1 MNEADIKAILL
12 SFQPATLQALGS
24 DWLSEKNIKKIE
36 LSSERVVVELELG
49 YPIADLEKQLS
60 KEIKTKLL
68 EQSEIKQVDVHLR
81 WKVIPYA
88 VGSGI
93 KSVAGVKNII
103 AIASGKGG
111 VGKSTTTV
119 NLALALS
126 AQGARVGILDADIYG
141 PNQPHMLGASD
152 EIMEVPSGTLF
163 QPKILHGIQSMSMGY
178 LVAAKTPMI
187 WRGPMVS
194 SALQQLLQQ
203 TEWHELDYLFI
214 DLPPGTGDIQLT
226 LSQKVPVT
234 AAVII
239 TTPQDISLLD
249 ARKGLEMFHK
259 VKVPVLGIIENMS
272 LHTCSVCG
280 HQEAIFGSG
289 GGEHMA
295 AECEV
300 PLLGQLPLAKSI
312 REAVDQGRPTVVA
325 EPNSPAALLYQQIA
339 RLIAIKLTR
348 QAPNYTV
355 KFQNIVVE

>member
-1 MNEADIKAILL
+1 MNEVDIKAILL
-12 SFQPATLQALGS
+12 SFQPTALQTLGS

-36 LSSERVVVELELG
+36 LSSGCAVVELELG
-49 YPIADLEKQLS
+49 YPIADIEEPLS
-60 KEIKTKLL
+60 KEIKAKLL
-68 EQSEIKQVDVHLR
+68 EQSEIKQADVQLR

-119 NLALALS
+119 NLALALA

-141 PNQPHMLGASD
+141 PNQPHMLGAPD

-163 QPKILHGIQSMSMGY
+163 QPKILHGVQSMSMGY
-178 LVAAKTPMI
+178 LVAAKTPMV

-272 LHTCSVCG
+272 LHTCSACG

-295 AECEV
+295 AECKV

-312 REAVDQGRPTVVA
+312 REAVDQGCPTVVA
-325 EPNSPAALLYQQIA
+325 EPSSPAALLYQQIA
-339 RLIAIKLTR
+339 RLVAAKLAR
-348 QAPNYTV
+348 QAPNYAV
-355 KFQNIVVE
+355 KFPSIVVE